1 MMPSSSSAGLFLS
14 AICKA
19 HQFAVLARLDKVDNS
34 EILAAN
40 AKISERKQTKCFVF
54 HHMMSCLGMK

>member
-19 HQFAVLARLDKVDNS
+19 HQFAVLARLARVDNS

-40 AKISERKQTKCFVF
+40 AKMSENKTKF
-54 HHMMSCLGMK
+54 CLF